1 MFKNIFSTPK
11 LLALAILALGVSSCN
26 KSFIDQKPYNA
37 AVVSDAIKNEAD
49 MNTAI
54 NGMYAS
60 MRATDF
66 YGRTFAVKGDLMGP
80 DCFLSSAN
88 SGRYTQ
94 FNTYS
99 IVNTDGYA
107 SSIWLNS
114 YACIKNANLVINSGL
129 ATTNDNVSQLSAEAY
144 AVRAMVHFDLV
155 RNFAKPYSDN
165 PDGPGVP
172 IVTSFDQ
179 TAKPARSTVKQVYAQ
194 VIADLT
200 KAISLAKFNQGES
213 MSFASTGQSRSI
225 TSSFMSKFAIKAI
238 LARVYQNMGDWA
250 NAQTTAL
257 DVINNSSFTLVPST
271 GVIAY
276 WKGTNPK
283 TDKVETLF
291 EITSDQN
298 NSVGDGTLSAI
309 YVSKPNGGSYG
320 DILATKDMYDAY
332 SATDTRKGLISPQLR
347 SGQNG
352 TALYCVKYPP
362 ADGVNYDDVKILRLS
377 ECYLIA
383 AEAYYNLGDLVNANK
398 YLNLLAQKRDPNVIY
413 ASLGTQ
419 VLEDILTERRKEF
432 LFEGYRFWDM
442 YRLKRSFVK
451 PQAQDGSNII
461 VTSIPVTPAT
471 LNMIFPI
478 PQDEILVN
486 PNVTQNTGY

>member
-1 MFKNIFSTPK
+1 MISKVAVVSVGVA
-11 LLALAILALGVSSCN
+11 LLAITGCK

-37 AVVSDAIKNEAD
+37 VVIGDAIKNEAD
-49 MNTAI
+49 MSTAV

-66 YGRTFAVKGDLMGP
+66 YGRTYAVKGDLMGP

-94 FNTYS
+94 FNTYT

-107 SSIWLNS
+107 SNIWLNS
-114 YACIKNANLVINSGL
+114 YSCIKNANIIINSGL
-129 ATTNDNVSQLSAEAY
+129 SISNDNISQLYAEAY
-144 AVRAMVHFDLV
+144 AVRALVYFDLV

-172 IVTSFDQ
+172 IATAFDQ
-179 TAKPARSTVKQVYAQ
+179 NSKPARSTIKQVYAQ
-194 VIADLT
+194 VVSDLN
-200 KAISLAKFNQGES
+200 KAISLAKFTGGDV
-213 MSFASTGQSRSI
+213 MSFTTTGQSR
-225 TSSFMSKFAIKAI
+225 TVNSSFMSKYAIKAL

-257 DVINNSSFTLVPST
+257 DVISNSGYSLVGSAGLVT
-271 GVIAY
+271 Y
-276 WKGTNPK
+276 WKGTDPRA
-283 TDKVETLF
+283 DKMETLF
-291 EITSDQN
+291 EVTSDQN

-320 DILATKDMYDAY
+320 DILATKTMYDSY
-332 SATDTRKGLISPQLR
+332 TTTDVRKQLISPQTR
-347 SGQNG
+347 SGQLG
-352 TALYCVKYPP
+352 TAYYCVKYPP
-362 ADGVNYDDVKILRLS
+362 NDGKNYDDVKILRLS

-383 AEAYYNLGDLVNANK
+383 AEAYYNNGDLLNANK
-398 YLNLLAQKRDPNVIY
+398 YLNLVAQKRDPAALYVS
-413 ASLGTQ
+413 AGTQ
-419 VLEDILTERRKEF
+419 VLEDILTERAKEF
-432 LFEGYRFWDM
+432 IFEGYRFWDV

-451 PQAQDGSNII
+451 PQGQDATNAI
-461 VTSIPVTPAT
+461 VTSITVTPAT
-471 LNMIFPI
+471 LNILFPI

-486 PNVTQNTGY
+486 TSMIQNSGY

>member
-1 MFKNIFSTPK
+1 MFKNIFSISK
-11 LLALAILALGVSSCN
+11 LLGLAILVLGAGSCK

-37 AVVSDAIKNEAD
+37 AVVSDAVKNEAD

-66 YGRTFAVKGDLMGP
+66 FGRTFAVKGDLMGP
-80 DCFLSSAN
+80 DCFLSSNN
-88 SGRYTQ
+88 SGRYTA
-94 FNTYS
+94 FNTYTM
-99 IVNTDGYA
+99 VNTDGYA
-107 SSIWLNS
+107 SAIWLNS

-129 ATTNDNVSQLSAEAY
+129 AVSNDNISQLMSEAY
-144 AVRAMVHFDLV
+144 TVRAMVHFELV

-172 IVTSFDQ
+172 IVTTFDQ
-179 TAKPARSTVKQVYAQ
+179 TAKPARSTVKQVYTQ

-200 KAISLAKFNQGES
+200 KAVSLAKYNQGETMTFS
-213 MSFASTGQSRSI
+213 TTGQSRSVN
-225 TSSFMSKFAIKAI
+225 SSFISKYAIKAI

-257 DVINNSSFTLVPST
+257 DVINNSSFTLIPST
-271 GVIAY
+271 GVISY
-276 WKGTNPK
+276 WKGTSPR

-291 EITSDQN
+291 EVTSDQN
-298 NSVGDGTLSAI
+298 NSVSDGTLSAI

-332 SATDTRKGLISPQLR
+332 TVTDSRKGLISPQLR

-352 TALYCVKYPP
+352 TAYYCVKYPP
-362 ADGVNYDDVKILRLS
+362 VDGVNFDDVKVLRLS
-377 ECYLIA
+377 ESYLIA
-383 AEAYYNLGDLVNANK
+383 AEAYYNQGDVVNANK
-398 YLNLLAQKRDPNVIY
+398 YLNLLAQKRDPSVVY
-413 ASLGTQ
+413 ASLDTQ

-451 PQAQDGSNII
+451 PQAQDGTNAI
-461 VTSIPVTPAT
+461 VASIPVTPAT

-486 PNVTQNTGY
+486 PNITQNAGY